1 MFGNDDHVGR
11 RSEGGRAVNARP
23 AFPATGDA
31 SGAAAHAALT
41 RLFDDFSLEMTAKD
55 VEQLE
60 AAAQRLPANS
70 IVSVTFLPGE
80 SFASRVDAA
89 ACVHRLGLKPVPHL
103 SARRLTSAGELEGF
117 LDALAERIELRHVFV
132 VAGDLAEPAGPYDDA
147 LAVIRS
153 GLLEKYGVEHV
164 GIAGY
169 PEGHPG
175 IDEARL
181 WQALEDKQRELGDR
195 GLASSIMTQF
205 GFDADPVLA
214 WLAQL
219 RDRGIAAPVRIGVA
233 GPASIKT
240 LLRFAARCGVGA
252 SARVMQKYGLSLT
265 RLLGSAGPDP
275 ILAELSAGLDPAHG
289 DVSLHFYP
297 FGGLTRTAEWIAD
310 YRRANGV

>member
-1 MFGNDDHVGR
+1 
-11 RSEGGRAVNARP
+11 
-23 AFPATGDA
+23 
-31 SGAAAHAALT
+31 
-41 RLFDDFSLEMTAKD
+41 
-55 VEQLE
+55 
-60 AAAQRLPANS
+60 
-70 IVSVTFLPGE
+70 
-80 SFASRVDAA
+80 
-89 ACVHRLGLKPVPHL
+89 VPHL
-103 SARRLTSAGELEGF
+103 SARRLTSEGELEGF

-153 GLLEKYGVEHV
+153 GLLEKYGVQHV

-175 IDEARL
+175 IDDARL

-219 RDRGIAAPVRIGVA
+219 RDRGVAAPVRVGVA

-252 SARVMQKYGLSLT
+252 SAKVMQKYGLSIT

-275 ILAELSAGLDPAHG
+275 ILAELSADLDEATHG

-310 YRRANGV
+310 YRRVNGV